1 MKPEGPELGRKVQP
15 ENEQSASKAKTQGS
29 PHQAAGALFNGGF
42 WSFKGRRSESA
53 RCTVDKLPPVVVAP
67 KQDHPENKM

>member
-15 ENEQSASKAKTQGS
+15 ESKQSVSRAKTQDG

-42 WSFKGRRSESA
+42 GSFKGRRSESA
-53 RCTVDKLPPVVVAP
+53 RCMVDKLPPLVVAP
-67 KQDHPENKM
+67 RQDHPENKM